1 MNSAIVSIGKNLIL
15 VAIVFLSTLNFFYGW
30 LNGKELLGLQSLV
43 GLAYIFL
50 SCYEYLNASFKASL
64 PVQRY
69 AYFSS
74 SFVMFRAFKISIF
87 IAFGLLL
94 LTSSNNLKY
103 LYPICFIIAATEVV
117 IFYLKYTKALCFV
130 NIYANYLLIVESKFT
145 KVFASEIMIIEFRH
159 DIFYFVKKNRKTVSI
174 KLEHIRQR
182 ENFVQGINDWINRN
196 NILVSA
202 ESQVKIKELIA

>member
-1 MNSAIVSIGKNLIL
+1 MNSALASLGKNLIL
-15 VAIVFLSTLNFFYGW
+15 VAIVFLSIFNFFYGW
-30 LNGKELLGLQSLV
+30 LNWKELLGVQSMV

-50 SCYEYLNASFKASL
+50 SCYEYLNASYKASL

-69 AYFSS
+69 AYFTNK
-74 SFVMFRAFKISIF
+74 FIMFRALKICIFVAFAILLYASQRSIKF
-87 IAFGLLL
+87 I
-94 LTSSNNLKY
+94 
-103 LYPICFIIAATEVV
+103 YPICLIIAATEST
-117 IFYLKYTKALCFV
+117 ILYLKFRKALCFV

-159 DIFYFVKKNRKTVSI
+159 DIFYFVKKNRKTISI
-174 KLEHIRQR
+174 KLEHIHYR

-202 ESQVKIKELIA
+202 ESKVKIRELIA